1 MQMKNLQ
8 RIRKEKGISQSEL
21 SKISDVNVRMI
32 QKYEIGEKDI
42 NKASALTVYKLSL
55 ALEVNVSD
63 LLEL

>member
-32 QKYEIGEKDI
+32 QKYEIGAKDI

-55 ALEVNVSD
+55 ALGVNVSD